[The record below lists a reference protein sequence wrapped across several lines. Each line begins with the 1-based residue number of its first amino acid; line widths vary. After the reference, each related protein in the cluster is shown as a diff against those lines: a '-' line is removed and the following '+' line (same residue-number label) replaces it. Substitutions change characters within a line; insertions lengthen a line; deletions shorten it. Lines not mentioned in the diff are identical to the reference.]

1 MDNKYRFTLAKD
13 ERLKKRTYIQELF
26 DSGESFSIYP
36 IKAFYFLR
44 HDTDID
50 DGIPGWKERIME
62 PILQFGVGVSKKNFK
77 SAVDRNRIKRLIREA
92 YRLQRHYLST
102 VIAGKKEWC
111 LKLFVLYT
119 GKELP
124 TYSLIDEKMEQV
136 LNRIEKEI
144 R

>member
-1 MDNKYRFTLAKD
+1 MEKQRFTIPSD

-44 HDTDID
+44 HDSDID
-50 DGIPGWKERIME
+50 DAKPGWKRSVSE

-77 SAVDRNRIKRLIREA
+77 RAVDRNRIKRLMREA
-92 YRLQRHYLST
+92 YRVQRQDLLSAIVKQT
-102 VIAGKKEWC
+102 DC
-111 LKLFVLYT
+111 YLKLFFLYT

-124 TYSLIDEKMEQV
+124 PYSLIQHKIQQV
-136 LNRIEKEI
+136 LNRIEKQI